1 MYRNDNYFKYI
12 KLLKVVEGGIEMKR
26 YFIKAWFGDWRE
38 VSEEKANNFIKGMIE
53 RCPNPKRLVIENHI
67 KVIQ

>member
-1 MYRNDNYFKYI
+1 
-12 KLLKVVEGGIEMKR
+12 MKR

-53 RCPNPKRLVIENHI
+53 RCPNPKSLVIENHI